1 MGDAQPRK
9 KTGLLGGSFDPIHSG
24 HLIIAYDALEALG
37 LDEVFFIPAAQAPLK
52 GNSPSAT
59 VGERK
64 DMVLKAIEKEAKF
77 HLLDYELQNPTTTS
91 YTIDTVRHLHDTFQ
105 NRELIW
111 ILGMDQFDKLTHWK
125 DIEELCDLVE
135 FAVLARKGTPFI
147 PPKIQYINF
156 HVVSG
161 HPIAISSTEIRDR
174 CRKNLVVHPF
184 LPNEVHQ
191 YILDNQLYRN

>member
-52 GNSPSAT
+52 EYTPAAT
-59 VGERK
+59 TAQRK
-64 DMVLKAIEKEAKF
+64 EMVLKAIEREPAF
-77 HLLDYELQNPTTTS
+77 QLLDYELQNPTATS
-91 YTIDTVRHLHDTFQ
+91 YTIDTVRHIHETYP
-105 NRELIW
+105 NREFFW
-111 ILGMDQFDKLTHWK
+111 ILGMDQFDKLTQWK
-125 DIEELCDLVE
+125 DIEELCNLVE

-147 PPKIQYINF
+147 PPKIRNINF

-161 HPIAISSTEIRDR
+161 HPIAISSTEIRER
-174 CRKNLVVHPF
+174 CRKDLVVHPF
-184 LPNEVHQ
+184 LPSEVHQ
-191 YILDNQLYRN
+191 YIKDHHLYR

>member
-37 LDEVFFIPAAQAPLK
+37 LDEVFFIPAAHAPMK
-52 GNSPSAT
+52 DNSPAAT
-59 VGERK
+59 MEQRK
-64 DMVLKAIEKEAKF
+64 EMVQNAIQTEPAF
-77 HLLDYELQNPTTTS
+77 HLLDYELQNPEATS
-91 YTIDTVRHLHDTFQ
+91 FTIDTVRHINENYPD
-105 NRELIW
+105 REFIW
-111 ILGMDQFDKLTHWK
+111 ILGMDQFEKLPNWK
-125 DIEELCDLVE
+125 DIEELCELVE

-147 PPKIQYINF
+147 PPKIRNIVF

-174 CRKNLVVHPF
+174 CRKELIVHPF
-184 LPNEVHQ
+184 LPSEVDK
-191 YILDNQLYRN
+191 YISENHLYRN